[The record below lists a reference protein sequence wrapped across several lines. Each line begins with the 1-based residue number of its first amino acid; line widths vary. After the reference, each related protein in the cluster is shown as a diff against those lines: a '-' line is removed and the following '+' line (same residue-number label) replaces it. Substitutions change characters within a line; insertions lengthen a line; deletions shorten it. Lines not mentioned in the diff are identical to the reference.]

1 MQFIWV
7 DTNKLQHGSPIT
19 LTSVGKCVMGKCKC
33 VCSNTNNN
41 ILMVTNHGRVKL
53 MAIGGIPTNASKKPL
68 IPGLNDGE
76 EIVSILELSD
86 DDDDVLIYTK
96 DGMGK
101 RVKTSDLYRT
111 SINSQGQFLIKN
123 VDNVSGMFLINDNKP
138 LLVYVTLLGRVRV
151 NNAKFLV
158 SGKKYGDIKPI
169 IKLSPQDDLVA
180 VYCVNK
186 NDVVQLNHADGRVS
200 TVNIESLPVST
211 MATPPERPKHVPA
224 TKLVRAIIL

>member
-1 MQFIWV
+1 
-7 DTNKLQHGSPIT
+7 
-19 LTSVGKCVMGKCKC
+19 
-33 VCSNTNNN
+33 
-41 ILMVTNHGRVKL
+41 MVTNHGRVKL
-53 MAIGGIPTNASKKPL
+53 MAIGGIPSNASKKPL

-76 EIVSILELSD
+76 KIVSILELSD
-86 DDDDVLIYTK
+86 NDDDVLIYTK

-101 RVKTSDLYRT
+101 RVKTSDMYRT

-158 SGKKYGDIKPI
+158 SGKKYGDIKRKNIKPI

-180 VYCVNK
+180 VFCVNK

-200 TVNIESLPVST
+200 TVNIESLPVTT